1 VRLEPARRPEELGL
15 PHREPFCFVDWVLE
29 LEPGES
35 ALCTKSFAPE
45 DPVFR
50 GHFPGQPLVPG
61 VLLAEALAQTAG
73 LAAGRAGRPMLLSAI
88 RGMKFLASAVPGE
101 AITLRARKVMTV
113 GALWLFEARADVD
126 GRVVA
131 EGQVVLSEAD

>member
-1 VRLEPARRPEELGL
+1 MSLEAPRHPEELGL
-15 PHREPFCFVDWVLE
+15 PHREPFRFVDWVLE

-35 ALCTKSFAPE
+35 ARCTKTFAPE

-50 GHFPGQPLVPG
+50 GHFPDRPLVPG

-73 LAAGRAGRPMLLSAI
+73 LAAGRAGRPMLLSSI
-88 RGMKFLASAVPGE
+88 RGMKFPASALPGE
-101 AITLRARKVMTV
+101 TITLRARRLMTV
-113 GALWLFEARADVD
+113 GALWQFETTADVG

-131 EGQVVLSEAD
+131 EGQVVLSEGS

>member
-1 VRLEPARRPEELGL
+1 VSPEAPRDPEALGL
-15 PHREPFCFVDWVLE
+15 PHRAPFRFVDWVLE
-29 LEPGES
+29 LAPGES
-35 ALCTKSFAPE
+35 ARCTKIFAPE
-45 DPVFR
+45 DPLFR

-88 RGMKFLASAVPGE
+88 RGMKFPASALPGE
-101 AITLRARKVMTV
+101 TITLVARGLTTV
-113 GALWLFEARADVD
+113 GALWQFEARADVD

-131 EGQVVLSEAD
+131 EGQIVLSEAE

>member
-1 VRLEPARRPEELGL
+1 MSREAPRHPEELGL
-15 PHREPFCFVDWVLE
+15 PHREPFRFVDWVLE
-29 LEPGES
+29 LAPGES
-35 ALCTKSFAPE
+35 ALCTKTFAPE

-73 LAAGRAGRPMLLSAI
+73 LAAGREGRPMLLSAI
-88 RGMKFLASAVPGE
+88 RGMKFPASARPGDV
-101 AITLRARKVMTV
+101 ITLRARRLTTV
-113 GALWLFEARADVD
+113 GALWQFEVAADVD

-131 EGQVVLSEAD
+131 EGQVVLSDA

>member
-1 VRLEPARRPEELGL
+1 MSREAPRHPEELGL
-15 PHREPFCFVDWVLE
+15 PHREPFRFVDWVLE

-35 ALCTKSFAPE
+35 ALCTKTFALE

-50 GHFPGQPLVPG
+50 GHFPGHPLVPG

-88 RGMKFLASAVPGE
+88 RGMKFPSSARPGE
-101 AITLRARKVMTV
+101 TITLHARKLTTV
-113 GALWLFEARADVD
+113 GALWQFEARADVE

-131 EGQVVLSEAD
+131 EGQVVLSEG